1 MNFIIIAVVFMLA
14 YGITRDVIL
23 NPETDRSLSTFLER
37 LLVPYFGMY
46 GELFIEYP
54 QQNGELS
61 EFVMFQIFDP
71 FFSCKVSIKKFL
83 RPL

>member
-1 MNFIIIAVVFMLA
+1 MLA
-14 YGITRDVIL
+14 YGVGRDVIL

-54 QQNGELS
+54 QQNRELL

-71 FFSCKVSIKKFL
+71 FFIVKCQLKSF
-83 RPL
+83 